1 MADQVATV
9 TSATDI
15 ALEWEAVELDGVDPA
30 LKAFF
35 ESNGLAKHARKIID
49 ATDAETLDD
58 LKLVDASMVEEIIK
72 TADLKL
78 VSAKKLR
85 LCLSQLSGEAAATV
99 ATEAAV
105 AVPTTTTGAAAAAGE
120 AALPSSGM
128 AIDAACANSESQ
140 QRAPVALQE
149 SVVICID
156 RSGSMGSP
164 FAELTINV
172 VEKAVSNRTRM
183 EAVKAMFYAF
193 RDRTDTVAKGKNQ
206 MGLIQFDDKIERLLD
221 LTPNL
226 NKFESIVD
234 DVEKRGQTAIYSA
247 IIDSVRMLEPQ
258 FDAESSM
265 DLRIVVLTDGQNNAG
280 ESPEQA
286 LRAVNG
292 IGAVVDAIIVGSQPD
307 SNLRKIV
314 SSTGGE
320 CWQINNLGEG
330 FELLEAESVVSL
342 CARRGGIAKPPFQ
355 LREMVDLSSISEKT
369 ITSGSAVKSAQ
380 VLAPDLAKK
389 TVVSAS
395 AMDTATMTSACP
407 AGAAGLRRI
416 MKELEKA
423 ALDAG
428 EGIHIFPAADDV
440 RFWRVLLEGPAD
452 SPFNGGVFQLSV
464 QIPESY
470 PMQPPKIMFITP
482 VYHCNV
488 SDSGQICLDV
498 LADSWSPGLTVLKTI
513 EEIRIMLSNPNTNDA
528 LRQWV
533 AEVTIAH
540 FNSNG
545 ADLRYYEKAGE
556 CTQQHARKTVADWK
570 SEWGC

>member
-1 MADQVATV
+1 M
-9 TSATDI
+9 
-15 ALEWEAVELDGVDPA
+15 DPA
-30 LKAFF
+30 LKALF
-35 ESNGLAKHARKIID
+35 ETNGLAKHARKIVD
-49 ATDAETLDD
+49 ATDAETIDD
-58 LKLVDASMVEEIIK
+58 LKLIDASMEAEIIK
-72 TADLKL
+72 SADLKL

-85 LCLSQLSGEAAATV
+85 LSFSQLRGDAAATV
-99 ATEAAV
+99 ATEAA
-105 AVPTTTTGAAAAAGE
+105 TEAAAAERA
-120 AALPSSGM
+120 AALPTSGM
-128 AIDAACANSESQ
+128 AMNSICTTSESEQ
-140 QRAPVALQE
+140 PSPVVLQE

-164 FAELTINV
+164 FAELTVNV
-172 VEKAVSNRTRM
+172 VEKAVLNRTRM

-226 NKFESIVD
+226 DKFEAIVD

-247 IIDSVRMLEPQ
+247 IIESVHMLESQ

-265 DLRIVVLTDGQNNAG
+265 DLRIVVLTDGQNNSGA
-280 ESPEQA
+280 SPEEA
-286 LRAVNG
+286 LRAVNR

-307 SNLRKIV
+307 CNLRKIV
-314 SSTGGE
+314 SSTEGE

-342 CARRGGIAKPPFQ
+342 CARRGGAAKPPFR
-355 LREMVDLSSISEKT
+355 LRETVDLSSVSERT
-369 ITSGSAVKSAQ
+369 ITNGSAVKSAQ

-389 TVVSAS
+389 AVVSAS
-395 AMDTATMTSACP
+395 AMDTATMTSVCP
-407 AGAAGLRRI
+407 AGNASLKRI
-416 MKELEKA
+416 MKELVKVA
-423 ALDAG
+423 VDAG
-428 EGIHIFPAADDV
+428 EGIHIFPASDDI

-452 SPFNGGVFQLSV
+452 SPFNKGVFQLSV
-464 QIPESY
+464 EIPESY
-470 PMQPPKIMFITP
+470 PFKPPKIRFITP
-482 VYHCNV
+482 IYHCNV
-488 SDSGQICLDV
+488 SDSGLICLDV
-498 LADSWSPGLTVLKTI
+498 LADGWNPALTVMKAI
-513 EEIRIMLSNPNTNDA
+513 ESIRMMLINPNTDDA

-556 CTQQHARKTVADWK
+556 CTHQHASKAVAEWK

>member
-1 MADQVATV
+1 
-9 TSATDI
+9 
-15 ALEWEAVELDGVDPA
+15 
-30 LKAFF
+30 
-35 ESNGLAKHARKIID
+35 
-49 ATDAETLDD
+49 
-58 LKLVDASMVEEIIK
+58 
-72 TADLKL
+72 
-78 VSAKKLR
+78 
-85 LCLSQLSGEAAATV
+85 
-99 ATEAAV
+99 
-105 AVPTTTTGAAAAAGE
+105 
-120 AALPSSGM
+120 
-128 AIDAACANSESQ
+128 
-140 QRAPVALQE
+140 
-149 SVVICID
+149 
-156 RSGSMGSP
+156 MGSP

-172 VEKAVSNRTRM
+172 VEKAVVNRTRM

-545 ADLRYYEKAGE
+545 ADLRFYEKAGE
-556 CTQQHARKTVADWK
+556 CTQQHA
-570 SEWGC
+570 C

>member
-1 MADQVATV
+1 MADQVATA

-15 ALEWEAVELDGVDPA
+15 SLEWEAIELDGVDPA
-30 LKAFF
+30 LKTFF
-35 ESNGLAKHARKIID
+35 ESNGLAKHALKIMD
-49 ATDAETLDD
+49 VTDAETLDD

-85 LCLSQLSGEAAATV
+85 LSLSQLRGEGAATV
-99 ATEAAV
+99 ATEAA
-105 AVPTTTTGAAAAAGE
+105 AAAAAG
-120 AALPSSGM
+120 AAAPSSGM
-128 AIDAACANSESQ
+128 PLDAACPNSESQ

-172 VEKAVSNRTRM
+172 VEKAVVNRTRM

-193 RDRTDTVAKGKNQ
+193 RDRTDSVAGGKNQ

-247 IIDSVRMLEPQ
+247 IVESVRMLESQ

-280 ESPEQA
+280 DSPEQA

-342 CARRGGIAKPPFQ
+342 HARRGGAAKPPFQ
-355 LREMVDLSSISEKT
+355 LREMVDLSSVLEKT

-380 VLAPDLAKK
+380 VLAPDLATKA
-389 TVVSAS
+389 VVSAS
-395 AMDTATMTSACP
+395 AMDTAKMTSACP

-428 EGIHIFPAADDV
+428 EGIHIFPASDDV

-470 PMQPPKIMFITP
+470 PFNPPKIMFITP

-498 LADSWSPGLTVLKTI
+498 LGDSWNPALTVPKAI

-545 ADLRYYEKAGE
+545 ADVRYYEKAGE
-556 CTQQHARKTVADWK
+556 CTKQHACKTVADWK